1 MPKVNKLVEVLAKA
15 EYAVGMTEQAR
26 DSVHHP
32 GGLWYH
38 AIGMFNA
45 FYSINEELKIRL
57 KNGGDTDLKNA
68 VEDWWK
74 ANEATVKGFFGNARN
89 VATHQGEI
97 VCEYFTWWEA
107 DDWNDTRHPFRSAMV
122 TVKDSSIENMP
133 AVDFLDLCSKALTFM
148 RDGILTINAD
158 YKSRGGTKHAL
169 PEPDDLSQMLKGI
182 SL

>member
-1 MPKVNKLVEVLAKA
+1 MAKANKLVEVLAKA
-15 EYAVGMTEQAR
+15 EYAVGMTEQAK

-57 KNGGDTDLKNA
+57 KNGGDKDLKEA

-74 ANEATVKGFFGNARN
+74 ANDATVKGFFGNARN

-97 VCEYFTWWEA
+97 VCEYFTWWEV
-107 DDWNDTRHPFRSAMV
+107 DDWNDTRNPFRSAMV
-122 TVKDSSIENMP
+122 TVKDSSIKDMP
-133 AVDFLDLCSKALTFM
+133 AVEFLDLCNRALTFM
-148 RDGILTINAD
+148 RNGILAIDAD
-158 YKSRGGTKHAL
+158 YKARGGTKHAL
-169 PEPDDLSQMLKGI
+169 PEPEDLSEMLKDI
-182 SL
+182 EL